1 MKREMADSLDGDP
14 SALPFFRRLPDE
26 GDGPKDASPISQS
39 RPDDALVDSFENDGQ
54 ADQAKT

>member
-1 MKREMADSLDGDP
+1 MADSLDGDP